1 MRGIV
6 GHGGPG
12 SGGTGRYFFDW
23 LTDPEKNGAGALGD
37 FGCYNAL
44 WSLWYMGRPESV
56 YAEVIHLRPET
67 FPKVED
73 SSTLVLHYKN
83 AINIFEGSWDLPR
96 SFQDLE
102 VFGRTG
108 SLYMT
113 QQKVELRTAK
123 ETTEEAPAEEP
134 QAEAA
139 LEAVEG
145 GEVVLPAL
153 VQTGDPFEGLFSGLL
168 VGGLLVMA
176 VAGSVVGGLL
186 QGYLPDYGRFLGDGK
201 IFYFFLGGA
210 VLLAAIALVAGWFIG
225 KAFAPRRR

>member
-1 MRGIV
+1 V
-6 GHGGPG
+6 
-12 SGGTGRYFFDW
+12 
-23 LTDPEKNGAGALGD
+23 D

-123 ETTEEAPAEEP
+123 ETTEVPLPPLAP
-134 QAEAA
+134 EAA
-139 LEAVEG
+139 DPIAFMVDAIRSHKPIEGITALDINVGVVEIIEAAKESAKSGRAVR
-145 GEVVLPAL
+145 LPL
-153 VQTGDPFEGLFSGLL
+153 
-168 VGGLLVMA
+168 
-176 VAGSVVGGLL
+176 
-186 QGYLPDYGRFLGDGK
+186 
-201 IFYFFLGGA
+201 
-210 VLLAAIALVAGWFIG
+210 
-225 KAFAPRRR
+225 